1 MLNRDVAFDTGLV
14 PPAVAPPLPALP
26 PPPPMLWTEI
36 PMESVPRV
44 TMLPLFVTVAV
55 LPSPPA
61 PPLPPTATAM
71 LSLPPFAWRRRRP
84 QHRHP
89 RQRSVRT
96 PHRLRRPAW

>member
-1 MLNRDVAFDTGLV
+1 MLNRDVTFDTGLV
-14 PPAVAPPLPALP
+14 PPAVAPPLPPLP

-71 LSLPPFAWRRRRP
+71 LSLPPFAVATPPPATPPPPCCHHRCRRH
-84 QHRHP
+84 HRSTAP
-89 RQRSVRT
+89 
-96 PHRLRRPAW
+96 